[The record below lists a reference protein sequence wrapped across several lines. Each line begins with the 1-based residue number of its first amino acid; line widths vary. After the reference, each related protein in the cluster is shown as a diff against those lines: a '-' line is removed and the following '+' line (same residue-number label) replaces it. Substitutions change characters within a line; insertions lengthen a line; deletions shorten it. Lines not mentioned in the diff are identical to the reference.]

1 MMLGF
6 AANELLVILMLVM
19 FIGLL
24 FTGIPVAWSLAGTS
38 LVVAFLTI
46 QLNSVFE
53 VDTLFFDDWRDY
65 RIIVQRIYGTMENAV
80 LVALPMFIFMGLM
93 LDQSGLAEKLMRSFS
108 ETLGRVSGGLAI
120 AVVLIGILLAASTGI
135 VGASVV
141 LLATISLP
149 IMLEAGYDK
158 RLASGVVAASG
169 TLGILIP
176 PSIMLIIMADQLSLS
191 VGELFMGAII
201 PGLLLGSVYLIYVV
215 IAVVLKPSL
224 APRPAH
230 VTPFS
235 GKLVLDTIMAVLPPI
250 GLILAVLGSIFFGV
264 ATPTEASGIGAAGA
278 TLLAFFNRRL
288 SLRVIWM
295 VAVRTTLT
303 SSFIF
308 AIFIGATAF
317 ALVMRGLGGDQM
329 IEEALNAIPFGP
341 TGVVLTVLFF
351 AFLAGFFLDWL
362 EITLIFLPLL
372 GPVIIGL
379 GFDPIWFVVIFAVAL
394 QTSFITPP
402 VGFSL
407 FYLKG
412 AAPPEITTRDI
423 YRGVIPFVI
432 IQLAVVLS
440 MVFIPEIVT
449 FLPQAVYR

>member
-1 MMLGF
+1 MILGL

-19 FIGLL
+19 FISLL

-38 LVVAFLTI
+38 LIVAFLTI
-46 QLNSVFE
+46 QLNSRFE

-65 RIIVQRIYGTMENAV
+65 RIIVQRIFSTMENAV
-80 LVALPMFIFMGLM
+80 LVALPMFVFMGLM

-108 ETLGRVSGGLAI
+108 DTLGRVSGGLAM

-158 RLASGVVAASG
+158 RLAAGVVAASG

-191 VGELFMGAII
+191 VGELFMGAIV
-201 PGLLLGSVYLIYVV
+201 PGLLLGFAYLFYVV
-215 IAVVLKPSL
+215 VAVMLKPSL

-235 GKLVLDTIMAVLPPI
+235 GKLVLDTVIAVLPPV
-250 GLILAVLGSIFFGV
+250 GLILAVLGSIFMGI
-264 ATPTEASGIGAAGA
+264 ATPTEASGIGAFGA

-288 SLRVIWM
+288 SFKVLWL

-329 IEEALNAIPFGP
+329 IEEALSAIPFGA

-362 EITLIFLPLL
+362 EITLIFLPLV
-372 GPVIIGL
+372 GPVIVAL

-423 YRGVIPFVI
+423 YRGIIPFVI

-449 FLPQAVYR
+449 WLPKSVYG

>member
-1 MMLGF
+1 MLGL
-6 AANELLVILMLVM
+6 AANELLVLLMLVM

-24 FTGIPVAWSLAGTS
+24 FTGVPVAWSLAGTS
-38 LVVAFLTI
+38 LIVAVLTL
-46 QLNSVFE
+46 QLNARLE
-53 VDTLFFDDWRDY
+53 IDTLFFDSWRDY
-65 RIIVQRIYGTMENAV
+65 RIIVQRIYATMENAV
-80 LVALPMFIFMGLM
+80 RVALPMFVFMGLM

-108 ETLGRVSGGLAI
+108 ETLGRVGGGLAM

-141 LLATISLP
+141 LLATIALP

-158 RLASGVVAASG
+158 RLAAGVVASSG

-191 VGELFMGAII
+191 VGELFMGAIV
-201 PGLLLGSVYLIYVV
+201 PGLLLGSAYLLYV
-215 IAVVLKPSL
+215 IGAVALKPAL
-224 APRPAH
+224 APRPKNIA
-230 VTPFS
+230 PFS
-235 GKLVLDTIMAVLPPI
+235 WKLVLDTLLAVLPPV
-250 GLILAVLGSIFFGV
+250 GLILAVLGSIFFGI
-264 ATPTEASGIGAAGA
+264 ATPTEASGIGAFGA

-288 SLRVIWM
+288 NLRVIWK

-303 SSFIF
+303 TAFIF
-308 AIFIGATAF
+308 GIFVGATAF

-372 GPVIIGL
+372 GPVIIAL
-379 GFDPIWFVVIFAVAL
+379 GFDPIWFVVVFAVAL

-412 AAPPEITTRDI
+412 AAPPAITTRDI
-423 YRGVIPFVI
+423 YRGIIPFVI
-432 IQLAVVLS
+432 IQLVVVLS
-440 MVFIPEIVT
+440 MVFIPAIVT
-449 FLPQAVYR
+449 WLPELVYD

>member
-1 MMLGF
+1 MLGL
-6 AANELLVILMLVM
+6 AANELLVLLMLFM

-24 FTGIPVAWSLAGTS
+24 FTGVPVAWSLAGTS

-46 QLNSVFE
+46 QLASQFDVN
-53 VDTLFFDDWRDY
+53 TLFFDSWRDY

-80 LVALPMFIFMGLM
+80 LVALPMFVFMGLM
-93 LDQSGLAEKLMRSFS
+93 LDQSGLAEKLMRSFAD
-108 ETLGRVSGGLAI
+108 TLGRVSGGLAM

-158 RLASGVVAASG
+158 RLAAGVVAASG

-191 VGELFMGAII
+191 VGELFMGAIA
-201 PGLLLGSVYLIYVV
+201 PGLLLGFAYLIYVFL
-215 IAVVLKPSL
+215 IVVVKPGL
-224 APRPAH
+224 APKPKH
-230 VTPFS
+230 VDPFS
-235 GKLVLDTIMAVLPPI
+235 WKLVLNTLLAVLPPV
-250 GLILAVLGSIFFGV
+250 GLILAVLGTIFLGI
-264 ATPTEASGIGAAGA
+264 ATPTEASGIGAFGA
-278 TLLAFFNRRL
+278 TLLALANGRL
-288 SLRVIWM
+288 SLRVIWL

-303 SSFIF
+303 TAFIF
-308 AIFIGATAF
+308 AIFVGATAF

-329 IEEALNAIPFGP
+329 IEGAILSIPFGA
-341 TGVVLTVLFF
+341 TGVILTILFF
-351 AFLAGFFLDWL
+351 SFLAGFFLDWL
-362 EITLIFLPLL
+362 EITLIFLPLV
-372 GPVIIGL
+372 GPVVVGL
-379 GFDPIWFVVIFAVAL
+379 GFDPIWFVVVFAVAL

-412 AAPPEITTRDI
+412 AAPPAITTSDI
-423 YRGVIPFVI
+423 YVGVAPFVL
-432 IQLAVVLS
+432 IQLIVVLS

-449 FLPQAVYR
+449 WLPTAVYG

>member
-1 MMLGF
+1 MLGL
-6 AANELLVILMLVM
+6 AANELLVLLMMGM

-24 FTGIPVAWSLAGTS
+24 LTGIPVAWSLAGTS
-38 LVVAFLTI
+38 LLVAILTL
-46 QLNSVFE
+46 QLNARFE
-53 VDTLFFDDWRDY
+53 IDTLFFDSWRDY
-65 RIIVQRIYGTMENAV
+65 RIIVQRIYATMENAV
-80 LVALPMFIFMGLM
+80 LVALPLFVFMGLM

-108 ETLGRVSGGLAI
+108 ETLGRVGGGLAM

-158 RLASGVVAASG
+158 RLAAGVVASSG

-191 VGELFMGAII
+191 VGELFMGAIV
-201 PGLLLGSVYLIYVV
+201 PGLLLGFAYLLYVI
-215 IAVVLKPSL
+215 IAVAIKPSR
-224 APRPAH
+224 APKPKN
-230 VTPFS
+230 VLPFS
-235 GKLVLDTIMAVLPPI
+235 AKLVFDTFLAVLPPVA
-250 GLILAVLGSIFFGV
+250 LILAVLGSIFFGI
-264 ATPTEASGIGAAGA
+264 ATPTEASGIGAFGA
-278 TLLAFFNRRL
+278 TLLALFNRRL
-288 SLRVIWM
+288 SLHVLWN

-303 SSFIF
+303 TAFIF
-308 AIFIGATAF
+308 GIFIGATAF

-329 IEEALNAIPFGP
+329 IERALTSIPFGA
-341 TGVVLTVLFF
+341 TGIVLTVLFF

-372 GPVIIGL
+372 GPVIVDL
-379 GFDPIWFVVIFAVAL
+379 GFDPGWFVIVFAVAL

-412 AAPPEITTRDI
+412 AAPPEITTRDV
-423 YRGVIPFVI
+423 YRGIIPFVL

-440 MVFIPEIVT
+440 MVFIPPLVT
-449 FLPQAVYR
+449 WLPKLVYG

>member
-1 MMLGF
+1 MLGL
-6 AANELLVILMLVM
+6 AANELLVLLMMLM

-24 FTGIPVAWSLAGTS
+24 FTGVPVAWSLAGTS
-38 LVVAFLTI
+38 LIVAILTL
-46 QLNSVFE
+46 QLNARFE
-53 VDTLFFDDWRDY
+53 IDTLFFDSWRDY
-65 RIIVQRIYGTMENAV
+65 RLIVQRIYATMENAV
-80 LVALPMFIFMGLM
+80 LVALPMFVFMGLM

-108 ETLGRVSGGLAI
+108 ETLGRVGGGLAV

-149 IMLEAGYDK
+149 IMIEAGYDK
-158 RLASGVVAASG
+158 RLAAGVVAASG

-176 PSIMLIIMADQLSLS
+176 PSIMLIIMADQLALS
-191 VGELFMGAII
+191 VGELFMGALV
-201 PGLLLGSVYLIYVV
+201 PGLLLGFTYLLYVIV
-215 IAVVLKPSL
+215 AVALKPSL
-224 APRPAH
+224 APKPRNVA
-230 VTPFS
+230 PFS
-235 GKLVLDTIMAVLPPI
+235 GRLVFDTVLAILPPL
-250 GLILAVLGSIFFGV
+250 GLILAVLGSIFFGI
-264 ATPTEASGIGAAGA
+264 ATPTEASGIGALGA
-278 TLLAFFNRRL
+278 TLLALFNGKL
-288 SLRVIWM
+288 NLHVLWS

-303 SSFIF
+303 TSFIF

-329 IEEALNAIPFGP
+329 IERALEAIPFGP

-362 EITLIFLPLL
+362 EITLIFLPLV
-372 GPVIIGL
+372 GPVIVGL
-379 GFDPIWFVVIFAVAL
+379 GFDPVWFIVVFAVAL
-394 QTSFITPP
+394 QTSFLTPP

-423 YRGVIPFVI
+423 YIGIIPFVL
-432 IQLAVVLS
+432 IQIAVVLT
-440 MVFIPEIVT
+440 MVM
-449 FLPQAVYR
+449 LPALVLWLPNLVYG

>member
-1 MMLGF
+1 MLGL
-6 AANELLVILMLVM
+6 AANELLVLLMLFM

-24 FTGIPVAWSLAGTS
+24 FMGVPVAWSLAGTS

-46 QLNSVFE
+46 QLASQFE
-53 VDTLFFDDWRDY
+53 VNTLFFDSWRDY

-80 LVALPMFIFMGLM
+80 LVALPMFVFMGLM
-93 LDQSGLAEKLMRSFS
+93 LDQSGLAEKLMRSFAD
-108 ETLGRVSGGLAI
+108 TLGQVSGGLAM

-158 RLASGVVAASG
+158 RLAAGVVAASG

-191 VGELFMGAII
+191 VGELFMGAIA
-201 PGLLLGSVYLIYVV
+201 PGLLLGFAYLIYVFL
-215 IAVVLKPSL
+215 IVVVKPGL
-224 APRPAH
+224 APKPKH
-230 VTPFS
+230 VDPFS
-235 GKLVLDTIMAVLPPI
+235 WKLVLNTLLAVLPPV
-250 GLILAVLGSIFFGV
+250 GLILAVLGTIFLGI
-264 ATPTEASGIGAAGA
+264 ATPTEASGIGAFGA
-278 TLLAFFNRRL
+278 TLLALANGRL
-288 SLRVIWM
+288 SLKVIWM

-303 SSFIF
+303 TAFIF
-308 AIFIGATAF
+308 AIFVGATAF

-329 IEEALNAIPFGP
+329 IEGAILSIPFGA
-341 TGVVLTVLFF
+341 TGVVLTILFF
-351 AFLAGFFLDWL
+351 SFLAGFFLDWL
-362 EITLIFLPLL
+362 EITLIFLPLV
-372 GPVIIGL
+372 GPVVVGL
-379 GFDPIWFVVIFAVAL
+379 GFDPIWFVVVFAVAL

-412 AAPPEITTRDI
+412 AAPPAITTRDI
-423 YRGVIPFVI
+423 YAGVAPFVL
-432 IQLAVVLS
+432 IQLIVVLS
-440 MVFIPEIVT
+440 MVFIPAIVT
-449 FLPQAVYR
+449 WLPTAVYG

>member
-1 MMLGF
+1 
-6 AANELLVILMLVM
+6 M
-19 FIGLL
+19 F
-24 FTGIPVAWSLAGTS
+24 V
-38 LVVAFLTI
+38 
-46 QLNSVFE
+46 
-53 VDTLFFDDWRDY
+53 
-65 RIIVQRIYGTMENAV
+65 
-80 LVALPMFIFMGLM
+80 FMGLM
-93 LDQSGLAEKLMRSFS
+93 LDQSGLAEKLMRSFAD
-108 ETLGRVSGGLAI
+108 TLGRVSGGLAM

-158 RLASGVVAASG
+158 RLAAGVVAASG

-191 VGELFMGAII
+191 VGELFMGAIA
-201 PGLLLGSVYLIYVV
+201 PGLLLGFAYLIYVFL
-215 IAVVLKPSL
+215 IVVVKPGL
-224 APRPAH
+224 APKPKN
-230 VTPFS
+230 VDPFS
-235 GKLVLDTIMAVLPPI
+235 WKLVLNTLLAVLPPV
-250 GLILAVLGSIFFGV
+250 GLILAVLGTIFLGI
-264 ATPTEASGIGAAGA
+264 ATPTEASGIGAFGA
-278 TLLAFFNRRL
+278 TLLALFNGRL

-303 SSFIF
+303 TAFIF

-329 IEEALNAIPFGP
+329 IEAAITAIPFGA
-341 TGVVLTVLFF
+341 TGVILTILFF
-351 AFLAGFFLDWL
+351 SFLAGFFLDWL
-362 EITLIFLPLL
+362 EITLIFLPLV
-372 GPVIIGL
+372 GPVVVGL
-379 GFDPIWFVVIFAVAL
+379 GFDPIWFVVVFAVAL

-412 AAPPEITTRDI
+412 AAPPAITTRDI
-423 YRGVIPFVI
+423 YAGVAPFVL

-449 FLPQAVYR
+449 WLPSVSFQ

>member
-1 MMLGF
+1 MLGL
-6 AANELLVILMLVM
+6 AANELLVLLMLFM

-24 FTGIPVAWSLAGTS
+24 FTGVPVAWSLAGTS

-46 QLNSVFE
+46 QLASQFE
-53 VDTLFFDDWRDY
+53 VNTLFFESWRDY
-65 RIIVQRIYGTMENAV
+65 RIIVQRIYSTMENAV
-80 LVALPMFIFMGLM
+80 LVALPMFVFMGLM
-93 LDQSGLAEKLMRSFS
+93 LDQSGLAEKLMRSFAD
-108 ETLGRVSGGLAI
+108 TLGRVSGGLAM

-158 RLASGVVAASG
+158 RLAAGVVAASG

-191 VGELFMGAII
+191 VGELFMGAIA
-201 PGLLLGSVYLIYVV
+201 PGLLLGFAYLIYVFL
-215 IAVVLKPSL
+215 IVVMKPGL
-224 APRPAH
+224 APRPRH
-230 VTPFS
+230 VAPFS
-235 GKLVLDTIMAVLPPI
+235 WKLVLNTLLAVLPPV
-250 GLILAVLGSIFFGV
+250 GLILAVLGTIFLGI
-264 ATPTEASGIGAAGA
+264 ATPTEASGIGAFGA
-278 TLLAFFNRRL
+278 TLLALANGRL
-288 SLRVIWM
+288 SLKVIWM

-303 SSFIF
+303 TAFIF
-308 AIFIGATAF
+308 AIFVGATAF

-329 IEEALNAIPFGP
+329 IEGAILSIPFGA
-341 TGVVLTVLFF
+341 TGVVLTILFF
-351 AFLAGFFLDWL
+351 SFLAGFFLDWL
-362 EITLIFLPLL
+362 EITLIFLPLV
-372 GPVIIGL
+372 GPVVVGL
-379 GFDPIWFVVIFAVAL
+379 GFDPIWFVVVFAVAL

-412 AAPPEITTRDI
+412 AAPPAITTRDI
-423 YRGVIPFVI
+423 YAGIVPFVL

-440 MVFIPEIVT
+440 MVFIPAIVT
-449 FLPQAVYR
+449 WLPTAVYG

>member
-1 MMLGF
+1 MLLGL

-24 FTGIPVAWSLAGTS
+24 FMGIPVAWSLAGTS

-46 QLNSVFE
+46 QLNSAFG

-65 RIIVQRIYGTMENAV
+65 QIIVQRIFSTMENAV
-80 LVALPMFIFMGLM
+80 LVALPMFVFMGLM

-108 ETLGRVSGGLAI
+108 ETLGRVSGGLAV

-158 RLASGVVAASG
+158 RLAAGVVAASG

-191 VGELFMGAII
+191 VGELFMGAIV
-201 PGLLLGSVYLIYVV
+201 PGLLLGTAYLSYVV
-215 IAVVLKPSL
+215 IAVVLKPGL
-224 APRPAH
+224 APRPKN

-235 GKLVLDTIMAVLPPI
+235 SKLVLDTIVAVLPPVA
-250 GLILAVLGSIFFGV
+250 LILAVLGSIFFGI
-264 ATPTEASGIGAAGA
+264 ATPTEASGIGAFGA

-288 SLRVIWM
+288 SFRVIWM

-308 AIFIGATAF
+308 AIFIGATSF

-329 IEEALNAIPFGP
+329 IEEALKAIPFGA

-362 EITLIFLPLL
+362 EITLIFLPLV
-372 GPVIIGL
+372 GPVIVNL
-379 GFDPIWFVVIFAVAL
+379 GFDPIWFVVVFAVAL

-412 AAPPEITTRDI
+412 AAPAEITTGDI
-423 YRGVIPFVI
+423 YRGIIPFVI

-440 MVFIPEIVT
+440 MVFIPQIVIW
-449 FLPQAVYR
+449 LPELVYN

>member
-1 MMLGF
+1 MMLGL

-19 FIGLL
+19 FISLL
-24 FTGIPVAWSLAGTS
+24 FTGVPVAWSLAGTS
-38 LVVAFLTI
+38 LIVAFLTI
-46 QLNSVFE
+46 QLNTLFE
-53 VDTLFFDDWRDY
+53 VNTLFFDSWRDY

-80 LVALPMFIFMGLM
+80 LVALPMFVFMGLM

-108 ETLGRVSGGLAI
+108 DTLGRVSGGLAM

-158 RLASGVVAASG
+158 RLAAGVVAASG

-191 VGELFMGAII
+191 VGELFMGAIV
-201 PGLLLGSVYLIYVV
+201 PGLLLGFAYLAYVV
-215 IAVVLKPSL
+215 IAVLLKPGL
-224 APRPAH
+224 APKPEH

-235 GKLVLDTIMAVLPPI
+235 GRLVLDTLIAVLPPV
-250 GLILAVLGSIFFGV
+250 GLILAVLGSIFMGI
-264 ATPTEASGIGAAGA
+264 ATPTEASGIGAFGA

-288 SLRVIWM
+288 SLSVIWL

-303 SSFIF
+303 TSFIF

-362 EITLIFLPLL
+362 EITLIFLPLV
-372 GPVIIGL
+372 GPVIVGL

-412 AAPPEITTRDI
+412 AAPDEITTKDI
-423 YRGVIPFVI
+423 YRGVIPFVL
-432 IQLAVVLS
+432 IQLVVVLS
-440 MVFIPEIVT
+440 MVFIPELVT
-449 FLPQAVYR
+449 WLPQSVYG

>member
-1 MMLGF
+1 
-6 AANELLVILMLVM
+6 
-19 FIGLL
+19 
-24 FTGIPVAWSLAGTS
+24 
-38 LVVAFLTI
+38 
-46 QLNSVFE
+46 
-53 VDTLFFDDWRDY
+53 
-65 RIIVQRIYGTMENAV
+65 
-80 LVALPMFIFMGLM
+80 
-93 LDQSGLAEKLMRSFS
+93 
-108 ETLGRVSGGLAI
+108 
-120 AVVLIGILLAASTGI
+120 
-135 VGASVV
+135 
-141 LLATISLP
+141 
-149 IMLEAGYDK
+149 
-158 RLASGVVAASG
+158 VVAASG

-191 VGELFMGAII
+191 VGELFMGAIV
-201 PGLLLGSVYLIYVV
+201 PGLLLGFAYLAYVV
-215 IAVVLKPSL
+215 IAVLLKPGL
-224 APRPAH
+224 APKPAH

-235 GKLVLDTIMAVLPPI
+235 GRLVLDTLIAVLPPV
-250 GLILAVLGSIFFGV
+250 GLILAVLGSIFMGI
-264 ATPTEASGIGAAGA
+264 ATPTEASGIGAFGA

-288 SLRVIWM
+288 SLSVIWL

-303 SSFIF
+303 TSFIF

-362 EITLIFLPLL
+362 EITLIFLPLV
-372 GPVIIGL
+372 GPVIVGL

-412 AAPPEITTRDI
+412 AAPDEITTKDI
-423 YRGVIPFVI
+423 YRGVIPFVL
-432 IQLAVVLS
+432 IQLVVVLS
-440 MVFIPEIVT
+440 MVFIPELVT
-449 FLPQAVYR
+449 WLPQSVYG

>member
-1 MMLGF
+1 MLGL
-6 AANELLVILMLVM
+6 AANELLVLLMLVM

-24 FTGIPVAWSLAGTS
+24 FTGVPVAWSLAGTS
-38 LVVAFLTI
+38 LLVALLTL
-46 QLNSVFE
+46 QLNARLE
-53 VDTLFFDDWRDY
+53 IDTLFFDSWRDY
-65 RIIVQRIYGTMENAV
+65 RIIVQRIYATMENAV
-80 LVALPMFIFMGLM
+80 LVALPMFVFMGLM

-108 ETLGRVSGGLAI
+108 ETLGRVGGGLAM

-141 LLATISLP
+141 LLATIALP

-158 RLASGVVAASG
+158 RLAAGVVASSG

-191 VGELFMGAII
+191 VGELFMGAIV
-201 PGLLLGSVYLIYVV
+201 PGLLLGSAYLLYV
-215 IAVVLKPSL
+215 IGAVALKPAL
-224 APRPAH
+224 APRPKNIA
-230 VTPFS
+230 PFS
-235 GKLVLDTIMAVLPPI
+235 WKLVLDTLLAVLPPV
-250 GLILAVLGSIFFGV
+250 GLILAVLGSIFFGI
-264 ATPTEASGIGAAGA
+264 ATPTEASGIGAFGA

-288 SLRVIWM
+288 NLRVLWK

-303 SSFIF
+303 TAFIF
-308 AIFIGATAF
+308 GIFVGATAF

-372 GPVIIGL
+372 GPVIIAL
-379 GFDPIWFVVIFAVAL
+379 GFDPIWFVVVFAVAL

-412 AAPPEITTRDI
+412 AAPPAITTRDI
-423 YRGVIPFVI
+423 YQGIIPFVI
-432 IQLAVVLS
+432 IQLVVVLS
-440 MVFIPEIVT
+440 MVFIPGIVT
-449 FLPQAVYR
+449 WLPEVVYD